1 MKKRVAVLGAGPMGL
16 AVAYELALQGFQP
29 TVFEADDRV
38 GGMAATFN
46 FAGIEI
52 ERYYHFYCT
61 SDVALFE
68 VLEELQ
74 MSDQLKWVATKMG
87 YWYQGKIQNWGT
99 PHALLSFRGLGY
111 IDKFRYGLHAFV
123 SVKRNQWNSL
133 DQRDASSWI
142 QQWVG
147 ERAFN
152 ALWKNL
158 FEFKFYDQANNVSAS
173 WIWSRIRRLGRSR
186 YSIFREK
193 LGYLEGGS
201 STVLNAMAKTVERK
215 GGTILLDMAVTEVE
229 VSNSSIRTVSTARG
243 KQDFDA
249 VVSTVPLPLVPK
261 IMPNLPQEIRIQ
273 IEQITNIAVVCV
285 IVKLKKSLSS
295 NFWVNTNDNQMDIP
309 GLVEYSNLRPLDD
322 HVVYVPF
329 YLPRDHASFQ
339 DSDETFVLKVQ
350 NYLKMMNSDIEDEDF
365 LTSSVSRYQYAQ
377 PICSPGFA
385 QKLPPIKIPID
396 GLWIADTSYYYP
408 EDRGLSESFSLGRKI
423 AQSVIEEMSGES
435 L

>member
-38 GGMAATFN
+38 GGMAATFD

-74 MSDQLKWVATKMG
+74 MSNQLKWVETKMG
-87 YWYQGKIQNWGT
+87 YWYQGKIQKWGT
-99 PHALLSFRGLGY
+99 PFALLSFRGLGY
-111 IDKFRYGLHAFV
+111 FDKFRYGLHAYV
-123 SVKRNQWNSL
+123 SVRRNRWNSL

-142 QQWVG
+142 QKWVG
-147 ERAFN
+147 ERTFN
-152 ALWKNL
+152 ALWKKL
-158 FEFKFYDQANNVSAS
+158 FEFKFYDQTDNVSAL

-186 YSIFREK
+186 YSLSREK

-201 STVLNAMAKTVERK
+201 STVLNAMAKTVEGK
-215 GGTILLDMAVTEVE
+215 GGTILLSTAVTEVE
-229 VSNSSIRTVSTARG
+229 VTHSNVRRVSSARG
-243 KQDFDA
+243 NEDFDA

-261 IMPNLPQEIRIQ
+261 IMPMLPGDIRHQ
-273 IEQITNIAVVCV
+273 IEQISNIAVVCV
-285 IVKLKKSLSS
+285 IAKLKKCLSQ
-295 NFWVNTNDNQMDIP
+295 NFWLNTNDERMDIP

-322 HVVYVPF
+322 HVIYVPF

-339 DSDETFVLKVQ
+339 DSDETFVLKVR
-350 NYLKMMNSDIEDEDF
+350 NYIKMMNAEIEDKDF
-365 LTSSVSRYQYAQ
+365 LAMSVSRYQYAQ

-385 QKLPPIKIPID
+385 EKLPPIKLPIS
-396 GLWIADTSYYYP
+396 GLWVADTSYYYP
-408 EDRGLSESFSLGRKI
+408 EDRGLSESFALGRKI
-423 AQSVIEEMSGES
+423 AREVVEEMTRR
-435 L
+435 

>member
-38 GGMAATFN
+38 GGMAASFD

-74 MSDQLKWVATKMG
+74 MGDQIQWVATKMG
-87 YWYQGKIQNWGT
+87 YWYQGKFQNWGT
-99 PHALLSFRGLGY
+99 PFALLSFRGLGFFA
-111 IDKFRYGLHAFV
+111 KFRYGLHAFV

-133 DQRDASSWI
+133 DRRDAASWI

-147 ERAFN
+147 ERAYN
-152 ALWKNL
+152 VLWKNL
-158 FEFKFYDQANNVSAS
+158 FDFKFYDQANNVSAS

-201 STVLNAMAKTVERK
+201 SVVLNAMAKTVESK

-229 VSNSSIRTVSTARG
+229 VSNSSIRTVKTARG

-249 VVSTVPLPLVPK
+249 VVSTVPLPLVPR

-295 NFWVNTNDNQMDIP
+295 NFWVNTNDNRMDIP

-339 DSDETFVLKVQ
+339 DLDETFVLKVQ

-408 EDRGLSESFSLGRKI
+408 EDRGLSESFALGRKI
-423 AQSVIEEMSGES
+423 ARSVVQEMSGES

>member
-1 MKKRVAVLGAGPMGL
+1 MNKRVAVLGAGPMGL

-38 GGMAATFN
+38 GGMAATFD

-74 MSDQLKWVATKMG
+74 MSNQLKWVETKMG
-87 YWYQGKIQNWGT
+87 YWYQGKIQKWGT
-99 PHALLSFRGLGY
+99 PLALLKFEGLGLT
-111 IDKFRYGLHAFV
+111 DKLRYGLHAFV
-123 SVKRNQWNSL
+123 SVKRNKWNSL

-147 ERAFN
+147 QRAFN

-158 FEFKFYDQANNVSAS
+158 FEFKFYDQSDNISAS

-186 YSIFREK
+186 YSVFREK

-201 STVLNAMAKTVERK
+201 SSVLNAMAKTVESK
-215 GGTILLDMAVTEVE
+215 GGTIFLSTAVTEVE
-229 VSNSSIRTVSTARG
+229 VTNSNVRRVSSARG
-243 KQDFDA
+243 NEDFDA

-261 IMPNLPQEIRIQ
+261 IMPKLPEGIRHQ
-273 IEQITNIAVVCV
+273 IEQIANIAVVCV
-285 IVKLKKSLSS
+285 IVKLKKSLSQ
-295 NFWVNTNDNQMDIP
+295 NFWLNTNDERMDIP

-350 NYLKMMNSDIEDEDF
+350 SYLMMMNCDIKNEDF
-365 LTSSVSRYQYAQ
+365 LNASVSRYQYAQ

-385 QKLPPIKIPID
+385 QKLPPIKIPVD

-408 EDRGLSESFSLGRKI
+408 EDRGLSESFALGRKI
-423 AQSVIEEMSGES
+423 AQSVIKELSGKS
-435 L
+435 I